1 MTFSAQTRLMCLSAA
16 TLLLAACGSK
26 SDGRSFER
34 AQEAMARGDHAA
46 ARVEL
51 LNAARER
58 PGDAAVRLAMAET
71 LLELGDALGGDAAAD
86 EASGLGAPAG
96 RVAVLRADAA
106 IMRGDVAAAQSMLA
120 AIAADAVADR
130 ARVAGGIAM
139 LRDDAPGAI
148 ALFREG
154 LAAADDARLRIDLG
168 HALLASGDIAGA
180 AEQARLATGL
190 APQRVGGPL
199 LTAIIADRNEDAAAS
214 LAAYDAV
221 LAIQSTNVAALLGR
235 ADAQAKLGRF
245 DDVEDAIGRVAEVAP
260 AHPRLAYLKARLAAH
275 GGDLNEARRILGGA
289 GSQLDDDLDA
299 LVLGAD
305 VALQTGYPSLAVS
318 KARRAHAIASGEPYL
333 NYLLANALWHDGQA
347 EEAKTVMRF
356 FDHADVVPAPAR
368 TLAAALAAGAA
379 PPAQR

>member
-1 MTFSAQTRLMCLSAA
+1 MTISFKMRASCVVAA
-16 TLLLAACGSK
+16 SLLLAACGRE

-71 LLELGDALGGDAAAD
+71 LLELGDALGGDAAAN
-86 EASGLGAPAG
+86 EASRLGASTG

-106 IMRGDVAAAQSMLA
+106 IMRGDIAAAESMLA
-120 AIAADAVADR
+120 TIPADAAADR
-130 ARVAGGIAM
+130 ARIAGGVAM
-139 LRDDAPGAI
+139 LRGDVTGAI

-154 LAAADDARLRIDLG
+154 LAAGDDARIRIDLG
-168 HALLASGDIAGA
+168 HALLASGDVSGA
-180 AEQARLATGL
+180 AEQARAATSL
-190 APQRVGGPL
+190 APRRVGGPL
-199 LTAIIADRNEDAAAS
+199 LSAIIADRNEDAAAA
-214 LAAYDAV
+214 LAAYDSV
-221 LAIQSTNVAALLGR
+221 LAIQSANVAALLGR
-235 ADAQAKLGRF
+235 ADALGKLGRF
-245 DDVEDAIGRVAEVAP
+245 DDVEDAIGRAAEVAP
-260 AHPRLAYLKARLAAH
+260 GHPRLAYLKARLAAH
-275 GGDLNEARRILGGA
+275 GGDLDEARRILGTA
-289 GSQLDDDLDA
+289 GSRLDNDLDA

-318 KARRAHAIASGEPYL
+318 KARRAHAMASGEPYL

-356 FDHADVVPAPAR
+356 FDDADVVPAPAR
-368 TLAAALAAGAA
+368 ALASALAAGT
-379 PPAQR
+379 PPPQQR

>member
-1 MTFSAQTRLMCLSAA
+1 MTISFKVHASCLAAA
-16 TLLLAACGSK
+16 TLLLAACGRE

-34 AQEAMARGDHAA
+34 AQAAMAQGDHAA

-71 LLELGDALGGDAAAD
+71 LLELGDALGGDAAAN
-86 EASGLGAPAG
+86 EAARLGASAG

-106 IMRGDVAAAQSMLA
+106 IMRGDHAAAETLLSG
-120 AIAADAVADR
+120 IPADAGADR

-139 LRDDAPGAI
+139 LRGDVPGAI

-168 HALLASGDIAGA
+168 HALLASGDMTGA
-180 AEQARLATGL
+180 SEQARLATAL
-190 APQRVGGPL
+190 APRRVGGPL
-199 LTAIIADRNEDAAAS
+199 LTAMIADRNDNAGAA

-221 LAIQSTNVAALLGR
+221 LAIQPANVAALLGR
-235 ADAQAKLGRF
+235 ADALGKLGRF
-245 DDVEDAIGRVAEVAP
+245 DDVADAIGRAAEVAP
-260 AHPRLAYLKARLAAH
+260 AHPRLGYLRARLAAH
-275 GGDLNEARRILGGA
+275 RGDLDEARRILSSA
-289 GSQLDDDLDA
+289 GSRLDNDLDA

-305 VALQTGYPSLAVS
+305 LALETGYPSLAVS
-318 KARRAHAIASGEPYL
+318 KARRAHAMASGEPYL

-347 EEAKTVMRF
+347 QEARAVMRF
-356 FDHADVVPAPAR
+356 FDDAEVVPAPAR
-368 TLAAALAAGAA
+368 ALATALAAGT
-379 PPAQR
+379 PPPQGR

>member
-1 MTFSAQTRLMCLSAA
+1 MTNSFKMRASCVVAA
-16 TLLLAACGSK
+16 TLLLAACGRE

-71 LLELGDALGGDAAAD
+71 LLELGDALGGDAAAN
-86 EASGLGAPAG
+86 EASRLGASAG

-106 IMRGDVAAAQSMLA
+106 IMRGDIAAAEAMLA
-120 AIAADAVADR
+120 TIPADAVADR
-130 ARVAGGIAM
+130 ARIAGGVAM
-139 LRDDAPGAI
+139 LRGDVTGAV

-154 LAAADDARLRIDLG
+154 LSAGDDARLRIDLG
-168 HALLASGDIAGA
+168 HALLSTGDVAGA
-180 AEQARLATGL
+180 GEQARLATAL
-190 APQRVGGPL
+190 APRRIGGPL
-199 LTAIIADRNEDAAAS
+199 LSAIIADRNEDAAGA

-221 LAIQSTNVAALLGR
+221 LAIQSANVPALLGR
-235 ADAQAKLGRF
+235 ADALGKLGRF
-245 DDVEDAIGRVAEVAP
+245 DDVEDAIGRAAEVAP
-260 AHPRLAYLKARLAAH
+260 AHPRLTYLKARLAAH
-275 GGDLNEARRILGGA
+275 GGDLDEARRILGTA
-289 GSQLDDDLDA
+289 GSRLDNDLDA

-318 KARRAHAIASGEPYL
+318 KARRAHAMASGEPYL

-356 FDHADVVPAPAR
+356 FDDAEVVPAPAR
-368 TLAAALAAGAA
+368 ALANALAAGT
-379 PPAQR
+379 PPPQQR